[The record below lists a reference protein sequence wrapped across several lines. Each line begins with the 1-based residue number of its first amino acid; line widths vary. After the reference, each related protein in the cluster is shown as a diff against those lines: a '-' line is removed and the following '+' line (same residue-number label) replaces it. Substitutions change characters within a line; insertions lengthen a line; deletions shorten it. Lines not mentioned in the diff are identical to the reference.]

1 MKIKTNDTFDRLGDQ
16 FGWSAS
22 KLSRVFRKTVRLIA
36 ACLKNLIFFPYPDNI
51 KLNLPIAFRANYY
64 SHICVL
70 LDAFEIEIKK
80 PSDSVHQSLT

>member
-22 KLSRVFRKTVRLIA
+22 KSSRVFRKIVRLIA
-36 ACLKNLIFFPYPDNI
+36 ACLKNLIFFPDPDNI
-51 KLNLPIAFRANYY
+51 KLNLPIAFRANY

-70 LDAFEIEIKK
+70 LDAFEIEIKNHPILCIK
-80 PSDSVHQSLT
+80 V